1 MVTILFILVCPPALL
16 FFLRCLTVSTMSGQM
31 SKASG
36 ASPAGGI
43 LVFAA
48 LPFEMTRAAEGCP
61 LCAKKLLP
69 ETDRPDS
76 SLC

>member
-1 MVTILFILVCPPALL
+1 
-16 FFLRCLTVSTMSGQM
+16 MSGQM
-31 SKASG
+31 SKAGG
-36 ASPAGGI
+36 ASPTGGV

-61 LCAKKLLP
+61 LCAKKLLS

-76 SLC
+76 SL